1 MAEVTLREVTRET
14 VWQVMTLEVA
24 EDQGHLVAPNSMSIA
39 EAYFEPKAW
48 FRAIYADEEPVGFLM
63 LYDDADTPKYYLWR
77 MMVAAEHQRKG
88 YGRRAMELLLD
99 YIRGRPG
106 ATVVTVGSI
115 PGAGSPQAFYERLGF
130 VNTGE
135 VRGGENILQLRL

>member
-14 VWQVMTLEVA
+14 IWPIMLLEVA

-63 LYDDADTPKYYLWR
+63 LYDDPDTPKYYVWR

-88 YGRRAMELLLD
+88 YGRRAMELLIA
-99 YIRGRPG
+99 YIRTRPG
-106 ATVVTVGSI
+106 ASVVTVGSI
-115 PGAGSPQAFYERLGF
+115 PGEGSPQAFYERLGF
-130 VNTGE
+130 VDTGE
-135 VRGGENILQLRL
+135 VRGGENILQLQL